1 MAKDYEDKMEDVVSA
16 ETDMEHLAG
25 VIKSEMDDAKDF
37 IHQVGA
43 ERAESTEYYLG
54 EQPQAQSRMPS
65 SA

>member
-1 MAKDYEDKMEDVVSA
+1 MAKKYNEEEIKAVVQE
-16 ETDMEHLAG
+16 ETDMIDLVG

-54 EQPQAQSRMPS
+54 T
-65 SA
+65 

>member
-1 MAKDYEDKMEDVVSA
+1 MAKDYEKEMNNMVSE

-43 ERAESTEYYLG
+43 ERAESTEF
-54 EQPQAQSRMPS
+54 
-65 SA
+65 